1 MGRFKYLID
10 TPAAMEAF
18 RAKYRIP
25 QGVVLQY
32 CPPKGVLT
40 DRDVGQVVIPMIAFI
55 EGEMTL
61 PMRRI
66 TRDYLFNHRLT
77 LHQCAPNMV
86 RVLGSIDV
94 LNERMGLGLTWHDIV
109 HMYECHHLDKV
120 GYYLKSW
127 SKIIR
132 LISCLSK
139 SNKGMKDDYLT
150 ASGEWN
156 DGFHYLTLAGD
167 PGAVSLGS
175 ILWKGGV

>member
-61 PMRRI
+61 PMHRI

-77 LHQCAPNMV
+77 LHQCAPNMF

-94 LNERMGLGLTWHDIV
+94 LNERMGLGLTWHDVV
-109 HMYECHHLDKV
+109 HMYE
-120 GYYLKSW
+120 
-127 SKIIR
+127 
-132 LISCLSK
+132 
-139 SNKGMKDDYLT
+139 
-150 ASGEWN
+150 
-156 DGFHYLTLAGD
+156 
-167 PGAVSLGS
+167 
-175 ILWKGGV
+175 